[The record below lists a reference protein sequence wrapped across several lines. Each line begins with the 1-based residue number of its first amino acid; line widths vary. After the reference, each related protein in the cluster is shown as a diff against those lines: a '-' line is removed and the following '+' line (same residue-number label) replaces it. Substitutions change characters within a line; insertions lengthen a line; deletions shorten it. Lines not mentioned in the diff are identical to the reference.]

1 MQQDGF
7 VRVLYKKKQQLHDLV
22 DSTHKSSKETQNITL
37 LLSVCVCVRPSV
49 PPPLYSS
56 GFSASPKEEQRQLLQ
71 RK

>member
-22 DSTHKSSKETQNITL
+22 DSTHKSSKKIQNITL

-49 PPPLYSS
+49 PPP
-56 GFSASPKEEQRQLLQ
+56 
-71 RK
+71 